1 MTSEDEG
8 LRGHSGW
15 QPTPGFPLTMRCPA
29 AVASSA
35 RKHPVG
41 RPATPPGPTRRAFIR
56 AGLAATGL
64 GPAISALTG
73 CGDPPDRSRRG
84 RVVPPPTRTGDSVL
98 VIGAGIA
105 GLAAASELRAGGFND
120 VVVLEAR
127 DRIGGRIRTEHLGG
141 ALPVDLG
148 ASWIHGVRGNPIA
161 ELARRRGIETR
172 PTDWDNSVLHFHGR
186 DAATSDT
193 PDLDGFWT
201 LAERRPRASLR
212 SILDEYLEARA
223 LNATQRRY
231 LEHLL
236 NTTVEH
242 EYGADLADLSLE
254 GVDGGSA
261 HGGSDVLFPG
271 GYGQIVETLSDGLD
285 VRLRQAVTA
294 IDHGGARVVATTESG
309 ARFEADRVV
318 VTLPLGVLK
327 NGLVSFSPPLPAAK
341 LRAIADLKMGVL
353 NKTCLLFEDVFWE
366 PGVEVIGYVGADRG
380 RWAETLS
387 LHPYTG
393 QPILMMFNAGA
404 YGAEIEG
411 LADREIVA
419 EAMAALAD
427 MYGAVPQPTDSLVT
441 RWGSDPWTHGSYSY
455 VPVGSSF
462 DRYAALGEPIGD
474 RVFFAGEAT
483 DPDHPATVHGAF
495 LSGVRAARE
504 IAGVPVG

>member
-1 MTSEDEG
+1 MTRQSATN
-8 LRGHSGW
+8 H
-15 QPTPGFPLTMRCPA
+15 PTPPLAP
-29 AVASSA
+29 S
-35 RKHPVG
+35 
-41 RPATPPGPTRRAFIR
+41 RRAFIR
-56 AGLAATGL
+56 AGLAAAGL
-64 GPAISALTG
+64 GPAISALPG
-73 CGDPPDRSRRG
+73 CGDGPDRLPRG
-84 RVVPPPTRTGDSVL
+84 RPAPPPTQTDESVL

-105 GLAAASELRAGGFND
+105 GLAAASELRASGFDD

-127 DRIGGRIRTEHLGG
+127 NRIGGRIWTESLGG
-141 ALPVDLG
+141 TAPVDLG

-161 ELARRRGIETR
+161 DIARRSGIETR
-172 PTDWDNSVLHFHGR
+172 PTDWDNAILHFHDRG
-186 DAATSDT
+186 APMSDT

-201 LAERRPRASLR
+201 LAETRPRASLR
-212 SILDEYLEARA
+212 SILDEYLETHA
-223 LNATQRRY
+223 LSATQRRY

-254 GVDGGSA
+254 GVDGGSEF
-261 HGGSDVLFPG
+261 GGSDVLFPG
-271 GYGQIVETLSDGLD
+271 GYGQIIEALSDGLD
-285 VRLRQAVTA
+285 VRLRQAVIG
-294 IDHGGARVVATTESG
+294 IDHSGARVVATTASG
-309 ARFEADRVV
+309 AKFEADRVV

-327 NGLVSFSPPLPAAK
+327 NGLVSFSPPLPPAK
-341 LRAIADLKMGVL
+341 RQAIADLKMGVL

-404 YGAEIEG
+404 YGTEIEG

-427 MYGAVPQPTDSLVT
+427 MYGAVPQPTDALVT

-462 DRYAALGEPIGD
+462 ERYAALGEPIGD

-483 DPDHPATVHGAF
+483 HLDHPATVHGAF

-504 IAGVPVG
+504 IAEVEVG

>member
-1 MTSEDEG
+1 MKT
-8 LRGHSGW
+8 H
-15 QPTPGFPLTMRCPA
+15 
-29 AVASSA
+29 
-35 RKHPVG
+35 
-41 RPATPPGPTRRAFIR
+41 PATPHPAPPPPPSRRAFIK
-56 AGLAATGL
+56 AGLAAAGL
-64 GPAISALTG
+64 GPAISALHG
-73 CGDPPDRSRRG
+73 CGDAPNRSPRRPAA
-84 RVVPPPTRTGDSVL
+84 PPPARTDERIL

-105 GLAAASELRAGGFND
+105 GLAAASELRASGFEN

-127 DRIGGRIRTEHLGG
+127 DRIGGRIWTANLGG
-141 ALPVDLG
+141 TVPVDLG

-161 ELARRRGIETR
+161 EIARRSGIETR
-172 PTDWDNSVLHFHGR
+172 PTDWDNAVLHFHDR
-186 DAATSDT
+186 AAQTSDT

-201 LAERRPRASLR
+201 LAETRPRASLR
-212 SILDEYLEARA
+212 SILDDYLETHA
-223 LNATQRRY
+223 LSAGQRRY

-254 GVDGGSA
+254 SVDGGSEY
-261 HGGSDVLFPG
+261 GGNDVLFPG
-271 GYGQIVETLSDGLD
+271 GYGQIVEALSDGLE
-285 VRLRQAVTA
+285 VRLRQAVTG
-294 IDHGGARVVATTESG
+294 IDHTGAQIVATTASG

-327 NGLVSFSPPLPAAK
+327 NGLVSFSPPLPPAK
-341 LRAIADLKMGVL
+341 RQAIADLKMGVL

-366 PGVEVIGYVGADRG
+366 PEVEAIGYVGADKRQ
-380 RWAETLS
+380 WAETLS

-393 QPILMMFNAGA
+393 QPILMMFNAAA
-404 YGAEIEG
+404 YGTEIES

-419 EAMAALAD
+419 EATRALAN
-427 MYGAVPQPTDSLVT
+427 MYGAVPQPTDALVT
-441 RWGSDPWTHGSYSY
+441 RWASDPWTHGSYSY

-462 DRYAALGEPIGD
+462 ERYAALAEPIGD

-504 IAGVPVG
+504 IAEVEVG

>member
-1 MTSEDEG
+1 MKT
-8 LRGHSGW
+8 H
-15 QPTPGFPLTMRCPA
+15 
-29 AVASSA
+29 
-35 RKHPVG
+35 
-41 RPATPPGPTRRAFIR
+41 PATPHPAPPPLPSRRGFIK
-56 AGLAATGL
+56 AGLAAAGL
-64 GPAISALTG
+64 GPAISALHG
-73 CGDPPDRSRRG
+73 CGDAPDRSPHRPAA
-84 RVVPPPTRTGDSVL
+84 PPPTQTDETVL

-105 GLAAASELRAGGFND
+105 GLAAASELRASGFAD

-127 DRIGGRIRTEHLGG
+127 DRIGGRIWTANLGG
-141 ALPVDLG
+141 TVPVDLG

-161 ELARRRGIETR
+161 QIARRSGIETR
-172 PTDWDNSVLHFHGR
+172 PTDWDNAVLHFHERG
-186 DAATSDT
+186 APTSDT
-193 PDLDGFWT
+193 SDLDGFWT
-201 LAERRPRASLR
+201 HADTRPRASLR
-212 SILDEYLEARA
+212 SILDDYLETHA
-223 LNATQRRY
+223 LSAGQRRY

-254 GVDGGSA
+254 SVDGGSEY
-261 HGGSDVLFPG
+261 GGNDVLFPG
-271 GYGQIVETLSDGLD
+271 GYGQIVEALSDGLE
-285 VRLRQAVTA
+285 VRLGQAVTA
-294 IDHGGARVVATTESG
+294 IDHSGAQVVATTASG
-309 ARFEADRVV
+309 TSFEADRVV

-341 LRAIADLKMGVL
+341 RQAIADLKMGVL

-366 PGVEVIGYVGADRG
+366 PRVEVIGYVGADRG

-393 QPILMMFNAGA
+393 QPVLMMFNAGA
-404 YGAEIEG
+404 YGAEIES

-419 EAMAALAD
+419 EATAALAD
-427 MYGAVPQPTDSLVT
+427 MYGPVPQPTNALVT

-455 VPVGSSF
+455 VPAGSSF
-462 DRYAALGEPIGD
+462 ERYATLGKPIGD

-504 IAGVPVG
+504 IAAVAGG